1 MTWLEDLYYVL
12 YALAAACGLALICI
26 VILAFC
32 GVITCSA
39 GAGFFCCSV
48 KRRKK
53 HAGGTVTYETCCQ
66 SCCSCCGGEIEPVI
80 EVPASEIAAATVQEQ
95 QTDPRYEKMEKDSPP
110 DYHDAV

>member
-1 MTWLEDLYYVL
+1 MTWLQDLYYVL

-39 GAGFFCCSV
+39 GAGVFCCSV

-53 HAGGTVTYETCCQ
+53 HPDGTVTYETCCQ
-66 SCCSCCGGEIEPVI
+66 SCCSCCGGEVEPVI
-80 EVPASEIAAATVQEQ
+80 EVPAGEIAAAIIQEP
-95 QTDPRYEKMEKDSPP
+95 TNPRNEKIEEDSPP
-110 DYHDAV
+110 DYQDAV